1 MLTSVLVVALG
12 TVVCSASAGPE
23 NAGYHGV
30 LKAREYGNSTVNAT
44 TTSSKSSSYSTVDL
58 TSTSD
63 STVSAATTSS
73 VPSSYITSDSTSTSN
88 TAVTTT
94 ASSSAS
100 TSSIAVGTTSTGD
113 TALNATAT
121 SSNTTSYIT
130 VDITSTV
137 TYTTS
142 YGTDSGGIPTFA
154 ANGTGSANITGL
166 AAASSCNAAKWD
178 WVGNSGL
185 AFVSNTT
192 VATSRL
198 TLITTIIRSDWT
210 VTSLT
215 NSQVYTLCDG
225 YPRLNGTTSITGI
238 DTTPASISTVFFTT
252 TTPVSRN
259 VSAPTC
265 VIGSSACAVLQ
276 SEYTAAS
283 IAYSNYVVSG
293 YSATLTISAP
303 PYATSPI
310 CGRATI
316 PPFQMMT
323 EAPAACAVNTASL
336 QLLYWPVATIGGDL
350 CHGNGSTVTATP
362 TIPGQPNTV
371 LYMNTTLT
379 SPTVYMQF
387 KNVFAIGTDY
397 VAKSSFQ
404 NTLLPLAP
412 TAVSSRCGL
421 VGGGFGPLQSMDYA
435 DLNQPVPASAYRCQ
449 PKCFTN
455 DQLPENW
462 QTPYTKYATENRC
475 STIWNDYNPALS
487 VPTEFATVFPSAGF
501 INSDLPGL
509 ACTFILDPD
518 GGNIFFDP
526 PSALTQAQTAAG
538 PSIPTGGAG
547 QTTTDHQTHHTLP
560 VVALSSTTLAQGP
573 SVPTVSAEPLRLS
586 TISGTDYA
594 ISITQ
599 FSLYPVALSSTS
611 SAEEP
616 SVPVAS
622 VSSGTAADRAPASSA
637 SRTGHH
643 SPLVPQA
650 LSSQSDPP
658 QGPAV
663 PTASSS
669 ADSPVQVPAAQ
680 PNSEPNG
687 QAVPTSSVGVGGVIV
702 SYIVPAAIPAP
713 ASTTSAGIGGIIA
726 SVLGVTR
733 STASNPAVAASSIDP
748 EYPAAQKPAPGNTD
762 PGSQTSSPQ
771 TATVGGQA
779 FTVKPAANDPSAVV
793 VANGATT
800 ATLAPG
806 ATTVIGN
813 QHISAPS
820 SGGVVVGSGSGAAT
834 LAPAAS
840 PADPAGSGPA
850 RLPAITAGNSVVTP
864 DNTASQY
871 VVGSQTLAPGSSA
884 IVVSG
889 TTYSLAPSGT
899 ALVANGVTQALPSAG
914 PASSGPSYFI
924 AGGQTLSQD
933 SSSNVVVAGQT
944 LHPGSQTVIAG
955 TTYSLAPSATALAVN
970 GITQSLHPGS
980 SASAAL
986 PYFTAGGQTLTQD
999 SSSNLVIAGQTL
1011 HPGSQTVIAGTTY
1024 SLAPSATA
1032 LAVNGVTQSLHPGSS
1047 ASATVPY
1054 FTAGGQT
1061 LTQDSSSNLIIAGQ
1075 TLHPGS
1081 QAVLSGTTYSLAP
1094 SGSAL
1099 VVNGVTQAPHSL
1111 AAPTGGAV
1119 VFTINGQT
1127 LTEDASSNI
1136 VLPGGQTV
1144 HPGSQTVVAGT
1155 TYSLAPSGS
1164 ALIINGLTQSA
1175 HTAPTGAAA
1184 GFFTLPNS
1192 QTRAEDASSN
1202 LLLPG
1207 GQTLRPGSSAT
1218 VIGGTTYS
1226 LAPSG
1231 SALVVNGATQ
1241 TLRPAAGPATSAL
1254 AGISAASGSSVGG
1267 SSVASTSKSSAAL
1280 GRGSCPRGGGVAVV
1294 VFAAVVGVVGLGL

>member
-1 MLTSVLVVALG
+1 MLASVLVVALG
-12 TVVCSASAGPE
+12 TVVCSAFAGPE

-30 LKAREYGNSTVNAT
+30 LNKARDHGNSTFNAT
-44 TTSSKSSSYSTVDL
+44 TSSSELSLYSAVDF

-63 STVSAATTSS
+63 STVSAATKSS
-73 VPSSYITSDSTSTSN
+73 APSSYITSDSTTSN
-88 TAVTTT
+88 TAVATTT
-94 ASSSAS
+94 SPSAS
-100 TSSIAVGTTSTGD
+100 TSSIAVGTTSTSN
-113 TALNATAT
+113 TAINATAA

-137 TYTTS
+137 TCTTP
-142 YGTDSGGIPTFA
+142 YGTDSVGIPTFA
-154 ANGTGSANITGL
+154 ANGTESANITGL

-238 DTTPASISTVFFTT
+238 DTTPARTSTVFYTA

-265 VIGSSACAVLQ
+265 VIASSACAVLQ

-283 IAYSNYVVSG
+283 IAYSNYVTSG
-293 YSATLTISAP
+293 YSATLTISPP

-310 CGRATI
+310 CGKATI
-316 PPFQMMT
+316 PARKSLSLVP
-323 EAPAACAVNTASL
+323 PACAVNTASL

-397 VAKSSFQ
+397 VAMSSFQ

-421 VGGGFGPLQSMDYA
+421 IGGGFGPPQSMNYA
-435 DLNQPVPASAYRCQ
+435 DLNQPVSASAYRCQ

-462 QTPYTKYATENRC
+462 QTPYTKC

-509 ACTFILDPD
+509 ACTFILDSD

-538 PSIPTGGAG
+538 PSIPAGGVG

-573 SVPTVSAEPLRLS
+573 SVPTVSAEPARLS

-611 SAEEP
+611 SAEGP

-622 VSSGTAADRAPASSA
+622 ISSGTAADRAPASSA
-637 SRTGHH
+637 SGTGHH

-650 LSSQSDPP
+650 LSSQSNPP
-658 QGPAV
+658 EGPAV
-663 PTASSS
+663 PTAS
-669 ADSPVQVPAAQ
+669 AAANSPLQVPAAQ
-680 PNSEPNG
+680 SASGPNDP
-687 QAVPTSSVGVGGVIV
+687 AVPTSSVGVGGVIV
-702 SYIVPAAIPAP
+702 SYIVPAAIPSP

-748 EYPAAQKPAPGNTD
+748 GNPAAQKPAPGSAD
-762 PGSQTSSPQ
+762 PGSQTSSPGAPQAIPDSFAPGTRPANAPAPQ
-771 TATVGGQA
+771 TATVGGQT
-779 FTVKPAANDPSAVV
+779 FTVKPAANGPSAVV
-793 VANGATT
+793 VANGAKT

-840 PADPAGSGPA
+840 SADPAGSGPA
-850 RLPAITAGNSVVTP
+850 RLPAITIGSVVVTP
-864 DNTASQY
+864 DHTASQY

-889 TTYSLAPSGT
+889 TTYSLAPSAT
-899 ALVANGVTQALPSAG
+899 ALVANGVTQPLPSAG
-914 PASSGPSYFI
+914 PASSGPGFFT

-970 GITQSLHPGS
+970 GVTQSLHSGS
-980 SASAAL
+980 SASAPQ
-986 PYFTAGGQTLTQD
+986 PYFTAGGHTLTQD

-1047 ASATVPY
+1047 ASATLPY

-1061 LTQDSSSNLIIAGQ
+1061 LTQDSASNLVIAGQ
-1075 TLHPGS
+1075 TL
-1081 QAVLSGTTYSLAP
+1081 Q
-1094 SGSAL
+1094 
-1099 VVNGVTQAPHSL
+1099 
-1111 AAPTGGAV
+1111 
-1119 VFTINGQT
+1119 
-1127 LTEDASSNI
+1127 
-1136 VLPGGQTV
+1136 
-1144 HPGSQTVVAGT
+1144 PGSQTVVAGT

-1164 ALIINGLTQSA
+1164 ALVFNGVTQAPHSL
-1175 HTAPTGAAA
+1175 TAPTAGAGA
-1184 GFFTLPNS
+1184 FTVNG
-1192 QTRAEDASSN
+1192 QTLTENASSN

-1207 GQTLRPGSSAT
+1207 GQTLHPGSSAT
-1218 VIGGTTYS
+1218 VIAGTTYS

-1267 SSVASTSKSSAAL
+1267 SSATSISKSSAAL
-1280 GRGSCPRGGGVAVV
+1280 GRGSCLRGGRNVAVA
-1294 VFAAVVGVVGLGL
+1294 FAAVMGMLVWAF

>member
-1 MLTSVLVVALG
+1 M
-12 TVVCSASAGPE
+12 
-23 NAGYHGV
+23 
-30 LKAREYGNSTVNAT
+30 
-44 TTSSKSSSYSTVDL
+44 
-58 TSTSD
+58 
-63 STVSAATTSS
+63 
-73 VPSSYITSDSTSTSN
+73 
-88 TAVTTT
+88 
-94 ASSSAS
+94 
-100 TSSIAVGTTSTGD
+100 
-113 TALNATAT
+113 
-121 SSNTTSYIT
+121 
-130 VDITSTV
+130 TSTV
-137 TYTTS
+137 Y
-142 YGTDSGGIPTFA
+142 
-154 ANGTGSANITGL
+154 
-166 AAASSCNAAKWD
+166 
-178 WVGNSGL
+178 
-185 AFVSNTT
+185 
-192 VATSRL
+192 
-198 TLITTIIRSDWT
+198 
-210 VTSLT
+210 
-215 NSQVYTLCDG
+215 
-225 YPRLNGTTSITGI
+225 
-238 DTTPASISTVFFTT
+238 FTA

-265 VIGSSACAVLQ
+265 VIASSACAVLQ

-283 IAYSNYVVSG
+283 IAYSNYVTSG
-293 YSATLTISAP
+293 YSATLTVSPP

-310 CGRATI
+310 CGKATI
-316 PPFQMMT
+316 PPIQVMT

-350 CHGNGSTVTATP
+350 CHRNGSTVTATP

-371 LYMNTTLT
+371 HYMNTTLT

-421 VGGGFGPLQSMDYA
+421 VGGGFGPPQSMNYA

-538 PSIPTGGAG
+538 PSVLAGGAG

-611 SAEEP
+611 SAEGP

-669 ADSPVQVPAAQ
+669 ADSPAQVPAAQ

-748 EYPAAQKPAPGNTD
+748 GYPAAQKPAPGSAD
-762 PGSQTSSPQ
+762 PGSQTSSPGPPQAIPDNVAPGTQPANAPSQQ
-771 TATVGGQA
+771 TATIGGQA

-793 VANGATT
+793 VANGAMT

-834 LAPAAS
+834 FAPAAS
-840 PADPAGSGPA
+840 PADPAASGPA
-850 RLPAITAGNSVVTP
+850 RLPTITVGSSVVTP
-864 DNTASQY
+864 DSTASQY
-871 VVGSQTLAPGSSA
+871 VVGLQTLAPGSSA

-889 TTYSLAPSGT
+889 TTYSLVPSAT

-980 SASAAL
+980 SASAPL

-1144 HPGSQTVVAGT
+1144 NPGSQTVVAGT
-1155 TYSLAPSGS
+1155 TYSLAPSGF

-1192 QTRAEDASSN
+1192 ETLTEDASSN

-1280 GRGSCPRGGGVAVV
+1280 GRGSYLRGGGVAVV

>member
-1 MLTSVLVVALG
+1 MLASVLVVALG
-12 TVVCSASAGPE
+12 TVVCSAFAGPE

-30 LKAREYGNSTVNAT
+30 LNKARDYGNSTVNV
-44 TTSSKSSSYSTVDL
+44 TTSSSELGSYSTVDR

-63 STVSAATTSS
+63 STVSAATASS
-73 VPSSYITSDSTSTSN
+73 VPSSYIKSDSTTSN
-88 TAVTTT
+88 TAVATTT
-94 ASSSAS
+94 SSSAS
-100 TSSIAVGTTSTGD
+100 TSSIAVGTTSISD
-113 TALNATAT
+113 TAINATAAP
-121 SSNTTSYIT
+121 SNTTSYIT

-137 TYTTS
+137 TYTTP

-238 DTTPASISTVFFTT
+238 DTTPARTSTVFYTA

-265 VIGSSACAVLQ
+265 VIASSACAVLQ

-283 IAYSNYVVSG
+283 IAYSKYVTSG
-293 YSATLTISAP
+293 YSATLTISPP

-310 CGRATI
+310 CGKATI
-316 PPFQMMT
+316 PARKSWSLIP
-323 EAPAACAVNTASL
+323 PACAVNTASL

-397 VAKSSFQ
+397 VAMSSFQ

-421 VGGGFGPLQSMDYA
+421 VGGGFGPPQSMNYA

-462 QTPYTKYATENRC
+462 QTPYTKC

-538 PSIPTGGAG
+538 PSIPAGGAG

-560 VVALSSTTLAQGP
+560 VVALSSTTQAQGP
-573 SVPTVSAEPLRLS
+573 SVPTVSAEPARLS
-586 TISGTDYA
+586 TISGTDHA

-611 SAEEP
+611 SAEGP

-637 SRTGHH
+637 SIIGHH

-663 PTASSS
+663 PTAPASSN
-669 ADSPVQVPAAQ
+669 SPLQVPAAQ

-713 ASTTSAGIGGIIA
+713 ASTTSAGNGGIIA

-748 EYPAAQKPAPGNTD
+748 RYPAAQKPAPGSAD
-762 PGSQTSSPQ
+762 PGSQTSSPVAPQAIPDSFAPGTQPANAPAPQ
-771 TATVGGQA
+771 TATVGGQT
-779 FTVKPAANDPSAVV
+779 FTVKPAANGPSAAVV
-793 VANGATT
+793 VANGAKT

-834 LAPAAS
+834 LAPAAA
-840 PADPAGSGPA
+840 PADPAASSAA
-850 RLPAITAGNSVVTP
+850 RLPVITVGSAVVTP
-864 DNTASQY
+864 DHTASQY

-889 TTYSLAPSGT
+889 TTYSLAPSAT
-899 ALVANGVTQALPSAG
+899 ALVANGVTQVLPSAS
-914 PASSGPSYFI
+914 PASSGPSFFT
-924 AGGQTLSQD
+924 AGGQTLSRD

-970 GITQSLHPGS
+970 GVTQSLHSGS
-980 SASAAL
+980 SASA
-986 PYFTAGGQTLTQD
+986 PQ
-999 SSSNLVIAGQTL
+999 
-1011 HPGSQTVIAGTTY
+1011 
-1024 SLAPSATA
+1024 
-1032 LAVNGVTQSLHPGSS
+1032 
-1047 ASATVPY
+1047 PY

-1081 QAVLSGTTYSLAP
+1081 QTVVAGTTYSLAP

-1111 AAPTGGAV
+1111 TAPTARAGI
-1119 VFTINGQT
+1119 FTINSQT
-1127 LTEDASSNI
+1127 LTEN
-1136 VLPGGQTV
+1136 
-1144 HPGSQTVVAGT
+1144 
-1155 TYSLAPSGS
+1155 
-1164 ALIINGLTQSA
+1164 
-1175 HTAPTGAAA
+1175 
-1184 GFFTLPNS
+1184 
-1192 QTRAEDASSN
+1192 ASSN

-1207 GQTLRPGSSAT
+1207 GQTLHPSSSAT
-1218 VIGGTTYS
+1218 VISGTTYS

-1267 SSVASTSKSSAAL
+1267 SSALSSSKSSAAL
-1280 GRGSCPRGGGVAVV
+1280 GRGSYLRGEGVAVA
-1294 VFAAVVGVVGLGL
+1294 FAAVMGMLVWAF

>member
-1 MLTSVLVVALG
+1 
-12 TVVCSASAGPE
+12 
-23 NAGYHGV
+23 
-30 LKAREYGNSTVNAT
+30 
-44 TTSSKSSSYSTVDL
+44 
-58 TSTSD
+58 
-63 STVSAATTSS
+63 
-73 VPSSYITSDSTSTSN
+73 
-88 TAVTTT
+88 
-94 ASSSAS
+94 
-100 TSSIAVGTTSTGD
+100 
-113 TALNATAT
+113 
-121 SSNTTSYIT
+121 
-130 VDITSTV
+130 
-137 TYTTS
+137 
-142 YGTDSGGIPTFA
+142 
-154 ANGTGSANITGL
+154 
-166 AAASSCNAAKWD
+166 
-178 WVGNSGL
+178 
-185 AFVSNTT
+185 
-192 VATSRL
+192 
-198 TLITTIIRSDWT
+198 
-210 VTSLT
+210 
-215 NSQVYTLCDG
+215 
-225 YPRLNGTTSITGI
+225 
-238 DTTPASISTVFFTT
+238 
-252 TTPVSRN
+252 
-259 VSAPTC
+259 
-265 VIGSSACAVLQ
+265 
-276 SEYTAAS
+276 
-283 IAYSNYVVSG
+283 
-293 YSATLTISAP
+293 
-303 PYATSPI
+303 
-310 CGRATI
+310 
-316 PPFQMMT
+316 MMT

-538 PSIPTGGAG
+538 PSIPAGGAG

-687 QAVPTSSVGVGGVIV
+687 QAVPTSSVGVGGVI
-702 SYIVPAAIPAP
+702 
-713 ASTTSAGIGGIIA
+713 
-726 SVLGVTR
+726 
-733 STASNPAVAASSIDP
+733 
-748 EYPAAQKPAPGNTD
+748 
-762 PGSQTSSPQ
+762 Q
-771 TATVGGQA
+771 TATVDGQA

-1207 GQTLRPGSSAT
+1207 GQTLRHGSSAT